1 MPAIPE
7 FVLRKLFVPGSLKPT
22 EGGFDFQ
29 LNNTFAPVT
38 LVGLALWADGDA
50 VAIDGISLSLA
61 GQAVRPAAVISVVQP
76 LNLPVNELVRVRVL
90 APIPHKKLT
99 LRAETREA
107 GALQFSI
114 ALKAGS
120 RDAQPGSAPIR
131 RGLRQVAQTWRMLQI
146 KNDPQRPVAHFT
158 PQINWM
164 NDPNGLI
171 HWRGNYHL
179 FYQYNPDRAAWGNIH
194 WGHAV
199 SKDLIHWKYL
209 PIALAPSPDGPDA
222 GGCFS
227 GCAVQNGDEVALL
240 YTGVY
245 PEVQCLAVNRS
256 ADLTKWQKHPV
267 PVIPAPPDGLKV
279 EGFRDTCIWREGG
292 EWCMTIGSGITGAG
306 GAVLLYRSPDLKQWE
321 YLGILYQGDAQ
332 AREPLWTG
340 TMWECPSFFQLGE
353 KWVLVISACCVE
365 SALYTLYFTGQ
376 YRDNHFIP
384 DVGPRLLDFGAAG
397 CFYAPQTFLDEH
409 GRRLMIGWLREGRSV
424 EAQLQAGWSGTMS
437 LPRVLTLGADGSL
450 CCTPVEETK
459 RLRGGDRPWQAGEL
473 CGGRAELLLEGEPG
487 NTWCGVRLAV
497 SETAPERIEI
507 GYDPETGSV
516 VVDCTAVGGTLSR
529 CPYSLSEA
537 TVRLH
542 VFVDGSVIEVF
553 VEDRL
558 PIATRFYVADPG
570 ALRVWGVGSAAINMW
585 RILRS

>member
-22 EGGFDFQ
+22 EGGFEFQ

-38 LVGLALWADGDA
+38 LVGLAVWTDGNA
-50 VAIDGISLSLA
+50 VALDGISLCVA
-61 GQAVRPAAVISVVQP
+61 GQTPRLATGIGGEQP
-76 LNLPVNELVRVRVL
+76 LSLPVNELVCVQVP

-114 ALKAGS
+114 ALKGGKH
-120 RDAQPGSAPIR
+120 DAQPVSTPIR
-131 RGLRQVAQTWRMLQI
+131 RRLKQAAQTWRMLQI

-256 ADLTKWQKHPV
+256 ADLTKWQKHPL
-267 PVIPAPPDGLKV
+267 PVISAPPDGLRV
-279 EGFRDTCIWREGG
+279 EGFRDPCVWREGG
-292 EWCMTIGSGITGAG
+292 EWRMTIGSGITGAG

-321 YLGILYQGDAQ
+321 YLGVLYQGDAQ
-332 AREPLWTG
+332 IREPLWTG
-340 TMWECPSFFQLGE
+340 TMWECPSFFQLGK

-365 SALYTLYFTGQ
+365 SALYTLYFIGE
-376 YRDNHFIP
+376 YRDNRFIP
-384 DVGPRLLDFGAAG
+384 DGGPRLLDFGAAG
-397 CFYAPQTFLDEH
+397 CFYAPQTFLDGQ

-437 LPRVLTLGADGSL
+437 LARVLTLGADGSL
-450 CCTPVEETK
+450 CCTPVEETQQ
-459 RLRGGDRPWQAGEL
+459 LRGPHERIVSKGQPLGAGPLEL
-473 CGGRAELLLEGEPG
+473 LAELPPDAWSGL
-487 NTWCGVRLAV
+487 RLMA
-497 SETAPERIEI
+497 SADASQRIEI
-507 GYDPETGSV
+507 GYDRAAGMV
-516 VVDCTAVGGTLSR
+516 VVDGETMGGTRSC
-529 CPYSLSEA
+529 CPYPLTA
-537 TVRLH
+537 TLKLRI
-542 VFVDGSVIEVF
+542 FVDGSVLEVF
-553 VEDRL
+553 VDDRL
-558 PIATRFYVADPG
+558 PLATRFYTQDPG
-570 ALRVWGVGSAAINMW
+570 ALRVWGVGDVNISIW
-585 RILRS
+585 KKRT